1 MTRYLVATA
10 STRTTEAA
18 CDYLEA
24 KLETDDEVY
33 VITVEEEARPI
44 TDRDEVLTAA
54 QLRLAGRAEV
64 RTIRRAGQP
73 DQEIVALARE
83 RDVDEIILGPMREG
97 SGIGST
103 TRSVLNKVE
112 VPVFVVPQ
120 SGTHS

>member
-10 STRTTEAA
+10 STDTTEAA
-18 CDYLEA
+18 CNYLEP
-24 KLETDDEVY
+24 KLEPSDEVY
-33 VITVEEEARPI
+33 VITIEEEARPI

-54 QLRLAGRAEV
+54 QLRLAGNAEV
-64 RTIRRAGQP
+64 RTIRRSGDP
-73 DQEIVALARE
+73 DLEIVTFARE

-112 VPVFVVPQ
+112 VPVFVVPPQ
-120 SGTHS
+120 DH